1 MADGTTDEAVP
12 AGRRRGRLRVYL
24 GAAPGVGKTFAML
37 DEGWRR
43 AERGTDV
50 VVGYVETHGRAK
62 TVAQLRDLEV
72 VPRARFPYRGQE
84 LEELDLDAVLARRP
98 EVVLVDELAHTNAPG
113 SRHAKRWRDV
123 QELLDAGIDVVST
136 VNVQHLESLNDVVE
150 KITGTKQRETIPDA
164 MVRAADQIELVDMVP
179 EALRRRMAHGNIYA
193 ADKVDAALGNYFRVG
208 NLTALRELALL
219 WVADGVDDSLQDYLA
234 NHGIAGTWE
243 TRERVVVAVTGS
255 ASGEALIRR
264 AARMAARAKG
274 DLLGV
279 HVRPSD
285 GLADA
290 PPELLDAHRQLLED
304 LGGSYH
310 EVVGTDVAPALTRF
324 AEAERAT
331 QLVLGASRRSR
342 WAELWKGSVINAV
355 ARQAGSFDLHVIS
368 YDTSADGPALPRVRR
383 GGDALSARRRST
395 GWAIALLGVPL
406 LTAVLVPFRP
416 DVALSADLMAFL
428 MLVVAAATIGGI
440 GPGLFA
446 AVAGSLALNWFLT
459 EPIHTFTIA
468 DAENAVGL
476 GGFLVV
482 GGVISF
488 LATQAARRA
497 QAGVRAGAEAEALAR
512 VAAGLLGSDDPLPP
526 MLDRLRSTFGLDA
539 TVVEVQDPTTG
550 AWTEESTSGVRPP
563 QVERRM
569 DGAELGE
576 RARLVLYGPTL
587 AAEDQR
593 VLQAFVAQLRSA
605 LEQRRLREEAGA
617 AVVTAESDALRTA
630 LLRAV
635 SHDLRTPLASIK
647 ASVSSLL
654 QDDVDWQPDATAEF
668 LATIDEETDRLNDLV
683 GNLLD
688 MSRLETGVLQVTAYP
703 VGWEEVVASALASIS
718 EPTGRVEVVVPE
730 SLPRILA
737 DPALLERSVANV
749 VANALR
755 YSPEGSPVRIEAGA
769 VADRV
774 DLRLIDRGPGIA
786 PDRVEHLFQAFQ
798 RLGDASSDTGVGLGL
813 AVARGFVE
821 AMGGQLE
828 AEETPGGGLTMVIRM
843 PAAAGPEVPVEPE
856 AAS

>member
-1 MADGTTDEAVP
+1 MAEGTTDAP
-12 AGRRRGRLRVYL
+12 APAHRRGRLRVYL

-62 TVAQLRDLEV
+62 TVAQIRDLEV
-72 VPRARFPYRGQE
+72 VPRARISYRGQDF
-84 LEELDLDAVLARRP
+84 EELDLDAVLARRP
-98 EVVLVDELAHTNAPG
+98 EVVLVDELAHTNVPG
-113 SRHAKRWRDV
+113 SRHAKRHGDV

-150 KITGTKQRETIPDA
+150 KITGVKQRETIPDA

-234 NHGIAGTWE
+234 AHGIAGTWE

-264 AARMAARAKG
+264 AARMAARSKG

-279 HVRPSD
+279 YVRASD
-285 GLADA
+285 GLTGASPA
-290 PPELLDAHRQLLED
+290 LLDAHRQLLED
-304 LGGSYH
+304 LGGTYH
-310 EVVGTDVAPALTRF
+310 EVVGTDVAPALTAF

-342 WAELWKGSVINAV
+342 WAELTRGSVINAV
-355 ARQAGSFDLHVIS
+355 ARQAGTFDLHVIS
-368 YDTSADGPALPRVRR
+368 YDTSGDEPPLPRVRR
-383 GGDALSARRRST
+383 RTEVLSARRRLV
-395 GWAIALLGVPL
+395 GWAVAVLGVVL
-406 LTAVLVPFRP
+406 LTVGLVQVRE

-428 MLVVAAATIGGI
+428 MLVVAASTIGGI

-446 AVAGSLALNWFLT
+446 AIVGSLALNWFLT
-459 EPIHTFTIA
+459 EPVHTFTIA

-476 GGFLVV
+476 AGFLVV

-488 LATQAARRA
+488 LATEAARRA
-497 QAGVRAGAEAEALAR
+497 QAGGRAAAEAEALAR
-512 VAAGLLGSDDPLPP
+512 VAGGLLGSDDPLPS

-539 TVVEVQDPTTG
+539 TVVEVVDPSTG
-550 AWTEESTSGVRPP
+550 VWEEESVSGVRPP
-563 QVERRM
+563 QGDRRL
-569 DGAELGE
+569 DATELGDG
-576 RARLVLYGPTL
+576 ARLVLYGDPL

-593 VLQAFVAQLRSA
+593 VLQAFVAQLVSA
-605 LEQRRLREEAGA
+605 LEQRKLRAEAGA

-654 QDDVDWQPDATAEF
+654 QDDIDWEPEATSEF
-668 LATIDEETDRLNDLV
+668 LATIDEETDRLNALV

-688 MSRLETGVLQVTAYP
+688 MSRLETGVLQVTAYA
-703 VGWEEVVASALASIS
+703 VGWDEVVAAALASLS
-718 EPTGRVEVVVPE
+718 EPIDRVQVQVPE
-730 SLPRILA
+730 TLPPILA
-737 DPALLERSVANV
+737 DPALLERSVANL

-755 YSPEGSPVRIEAGA
+755 HTPPEASIRLAAGA
-769 VADRV
+769 VAERV
-774 DLRLIDRGPGIA
+774 DLRLIDTGPGIA
-786 PDRVEHLFQAFQ
+786 PDKAEHLFQAFQ
-798 RLGDASSDTGVGLGL
+798 RLGDRSQDTGVGLGL

-843 PAAAGPEVPVEPE
+843 PAAPAV
-856 AAS
+856 AT